1 MVQASPE
8 SEKAPVHRR
17 QKFLERVVLR
27 FVLRRV
33 LARACPSTVPRTGE
47 DARRVNCYITTLR
60 DGDEP
65 DLVLLGLDGVQAQAL
80 KYFNG
85 SYSVS
90 TTLPLNEI
98 NSSRLF
104 VKHNYGEDRVVY
116 EGAWATAIGIWTK
129 WPYVQ
134 IHLYRGG
141 HAIGQW
147 IFNRR
152 KLRVRSRKLILR
164 EVVKATHGGVEAI
177 GVIDLMSNMHGH
189 YWASHP
195 DWPAYSERLERHLE
209 LLVQSGELEKWGP
222 HYRPTG
228 LGMKVLDEDGD
239 RNRKHSS
246 NLLVQTLLA
255 AVGLMTIALAL
266 YQWASGK

>member
-8 SEKAPVHRR
+8 SKNALAHRR
-17 QKFLERVVLR
+17 QKFVERVVLR

-33 LARACPSTVPRTGE
+33 VARACPSTVPRTGE
-47 DARRVNCYITTLR
+47 DARRVNCYTTTAS

-65 DLVLLGLDGVQAQAL
+65 DLVLLGLDGGQVQAL

-85 SYSVS
+85 SYSVP
-90 TTLPLNEI
+90 TTLPLDEI
-98 NSSRLF
+98 NPSRLF

-116 EGAWATAIGIWTK
+116 EGVWAAAVGIWTK

-134 IHLYRGG
+134 IHSFRAR
-141 HAIGQW
+141 HAIWQW

-152 KLRVRSRKLILR
+152 KLRVLSRKLLLK
-164 EVVKATHGGVEAI
+164 EVVKATHGGVEAT
-177 GVIDLMSNMHGH
+177 GVIDLMSHMHGH

-195 DWPAYSERLERHLE
+195 DWQVYSERLERHLE
-209 LLVQSGELEKWGP
+209 LLVQSGELERWGQN
-222 HYRPTG
+222 YRPTG

-255 AVGLMTIALAL
+255 VVGMMTIALAV